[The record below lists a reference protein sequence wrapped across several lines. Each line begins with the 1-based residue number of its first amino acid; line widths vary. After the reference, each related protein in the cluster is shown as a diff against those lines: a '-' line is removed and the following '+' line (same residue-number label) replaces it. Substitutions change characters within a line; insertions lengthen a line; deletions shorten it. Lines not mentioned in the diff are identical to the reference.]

1 MKRPGEILPTPGDR
15 SLGQLLYE
23 TLHGQVEG
31 MKPLCGEP
39 YANILPESIARYE
52 HAASVVVTAAL
63 ARREAE
69 IVGIL
74 WTLGMN
80 AAAMA
85 DCCDENGASYASEV
99 IAEAIKKIQ
108 NGGGA

>member
-1 MKRPGEILPTPGDR
+1 MSSDNKPEPVVRIEECDRETCREFLGEYYGTAQEFDDA
-15 SLGQLLYE
+15 LLMQFAK
-23 TLHGQVEG
+23 H
-31 MKPLCGEP
+31 
-39 YANILPESIARYE
+39 R
-52 HAASVVVTAAL
+52 TAAV
-63 ARREAE
+63 ARRESE

>member
-1 MKRPGEILPTPGDR
+1 MTN
-15 SLGQLLYE
+15 
-23 TLHGQVEG
+23 
-31 MKPLCGEP
+31 KPEP
-39 YANILPESIARYE
+39 VVTQEDQDAATAYRVARYR
-52 HAASVVVTAAL
+52 AALNNCELGAVDLDIAFAAHRTAAV

-69 IVGIL
+69 IVNIL

-80 AAAMA
+80 AAAMS
-85 DCCDENGASYASEV
+85 DMCDEDGASYASEV

>member
-1 MKRPGEILPTPGDR
+1 MSDNKPEPVVEECDR
-15 SLGQLLYE
+15 AAVRSCHAL
-23 TLHGQVEG
+23 
-31 MKPLCGEP
+31 
-39 YANILPESIARYE
+39 IARE
-52 HAASVVVTAAL
+52 SWERTAEAFAAHRTAAV

-69 IVGIL
+69 IVDIL

-85 DCCDENGASYASEV
+85 DMCDDDGASYASEV
-99 IAEAIKKIQ
+99 IKEAIKKIQ